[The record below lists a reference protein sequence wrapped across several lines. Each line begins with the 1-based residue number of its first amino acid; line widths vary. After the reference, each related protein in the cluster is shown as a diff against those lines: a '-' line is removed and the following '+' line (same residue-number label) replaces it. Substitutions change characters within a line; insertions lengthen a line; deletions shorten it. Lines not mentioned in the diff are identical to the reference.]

1 MSKNNIFKEL
11 DVSNKVSRNGF
22 NLSCMNR
29 FTAKCGELLPV
40 YHKSVIPGD
49 KFRMS
54 VNSFTRTAPVT
65 TAAFTKFKE
74 YYDWFF
80 VPYRVLGKQIPQI
93 LAKNTKNPNIASSS
107 TSNQSVP
114 SQVPYVNL
122 YDIYG
127 TDVADWSPRYL
138 KVLSQFTNEFGFN
151 RGMLA
156 GKLLNHLGYCFID
169 DELLAKLQGS
179 QNTGYQTPMY
189 HNLQVT
195 LLPLLAYQKIYYDF
209 YRNSQWED
217 NVPYNYNVDYMG
229 TNMRFF
235 IPANTGTNVI
245 NPHYNNPT
253 LFDLRYANYPKDL
266 FMGLLPESQYGDEAV
281 MEIDVNDSVD
291 DFVPLEDG
299 DGHNVYVGN
308 SNVDGEE
315 TQHAIQGSA
324 GVVSGLTYNSPL
336 GVHLRNQIENLN
348 AGISV
353 LAERKA
359 RALQKYKEI
368 LGSGSLDY
376 QTIIRKIFNVDVP
389 DTLADHCIYL
399 GGSSFVVN
407 ISEVENTNLN
417 DDEKSAIQRGKGIGS
432 GQGDMVEF
440 DSDEYG
446 VVMCIY
452 HVAPIIDYA
461 LSAMNFD
468 VVKTEADD
476 YANPV
481 FDNLGFV
488 EFPTYFLTNG
498 KRYYN
503 ANYFPEF
510 LGYTTRYFDYKTCID
525 QTLGD
530 FRDTLKNWISPLDE
544 DYLFSYT
551 NGYATDIDY
560 TFFKI
565 NPHICDRIFGVEVND
580 YVKTDQFR
588 VSATFNV
595 NAVRNLNY
603 LGVPF

>member
-22 NLSCMNR
+22 NLSSMTR

-40 YHKSVIPGD
+40 YHKSVLPGD

-54 VNSFTRTAPVT
+54 VNSFTRTAPVQ

-80 VPYRVLGKQIPQI
+80 IPYRVLGKQIPQI
-93 LAKNTKNPNIASSS
+93 LAKNTKNPSIASSS
-107 TSNQSVP
+107 TSNQPVASSLPKFSLNFLFGIDPQGSRV
-114 SQVPYVNL
+114 L
-122 YDIYG
+122 YSLG
-127 TDVADWSPRYL
+127 H
-138 KVLSQFTNEFGFN
+138 FENEFGFN

-156 GKLLNHLGYCFID
+156 GKLLNHLGYGFID
-169 DELLAKLQGS
+169 DDNLEILTSAGS
-179 QNTGYQTPMY
+179 FDGYSLPY
-189 HNLQVT
+189 VKNLEVT
-195 LLPLLAYQKIYYDF
+195 ILPLLAYQKIYYDF

-229 TNMRFF
+229 TNTQFQLTSVLPGGSF
-235 IPANTGTNVI
+235 
-245 NPHYNNPT
+245 NPYYHNPT

-266 FMGLLPESQYGDEAV
+266 FMGLLPDSQYGDEAV
-281 MEIDVNDSVD
+281 MELDIPASVAD
-291 DFVPLEDG
+291 DFIPLETEQG
-299 DGHNVYVGN
+299 VRVVVGN
-308 SNVDGEE
+308 GNVDGDE
-315 TQHAIQGSA
+315 TQHAVTGINSND
-324 GVVSGLTYNSPL
+324 LTFQSKM
-336 GVHLRNQIENLN
+336 GFHIRQELRNLN
-348 AGISV
+348 ASISV
-353 LAERKA
+353 LEERKA

-417 DDEKSAIQRGKGIGS
+417 DDPKSAIQRGKGIGS
-432 GQGDMVEF
+432 GNGDMVEF
-440 DSDEYG
+440 ESDEYG
-446 VVMCIY
+446 IIMCIY
-452 HVAPIIDYA
+452 HCAPIIDYA
-461 LSAMNFD
+461 LNAVHFD
-468 VVKTEADD
+468 VVKTNADD

-488 EFPTYFLTNG
+488 EFPTYFLSNSRINISG
-498 KRYYN
+498 AVPSN
-503 ANYFPEF
+503 F
-510 LGYTTRYFDYKTCID
+510 LGYTTRYFDYKTSVD
-525 QTLGD
+525 MTLGD
-530 FRDTLKNWISPLDE
+530 FRNTLKDWIAPLDDE
-544 DYLFSYT
+544 YLINRPDNYVT
-551 NGYATDIDY
+551 ELDY

-565 NPHICDRIFGVEVND
+565 NPHLVDRIFGVEANSRVN
-580 YVKTDQFR
+580 TDTFR
-588 VSATFNV
+588 ISATFNV